1 MGEHVLRK
9 DYKYKYMI
17 TLTALAKEYLKNA
30 ANNGYVTL
38 GVKSGGCNGFEYV
51 WGIANE
57 DTRNQPRI
65 EPVEGFLLIDPEA
78 ETYLVG
84 SQVDY
89 ITDLAGSFLKVSNP
103 SATSSCGCGESFGV

>member
-1 MGEHVLRK
+1 MV
-9 DYKYKYMI
+9 
-17 TLTALAKEYLKNA
+17 TLTPLAKEYLQSA
-30 ANNGYVTL
+30 ANEGYVTL

-51 WGIANE
+51 WGIANKDNRE
-57 DTRNQPRI
+57 QPCL

-78 ETYLVG
+78 ESYLVG

-89 ITDLAGSFLKVSNP
+89 ITELAGSFLKVSNP